1 MQWLGNVFE
10 IGSLG
15 HDRFFLDGQGK
26 HETAGGC
33 LRRPGRGLILKIPK
47 PETGQLVGFTARGNY
62 RKDVAL
68 TLARPAA
75 EFRAKPALFTG
86 TDNPRHLR
94 VIQAAMTRPLPHEQ
108 LDQIAGSSNGPDL
121 VAELRRRGLEM
132 PCTRAKRIDRDLFD
146 CWPGVYHFT
155 QQDRRRVNLWL
166 TRRGGP
172 T

>member
-1 MQWLGNVFE
+1 MDATKSKGT
-10 IGSLG
+10 
-15 HDRFFLDGQGK
+15 
-26 HETAGGC
+26 TAGNSH
-33 LRRPGRGLILKIPK
+33 PAK
-47 PETGQLVGFTARGNY
+47 A
-62 RKDVAL
+62 
-68 TLARPAA
+68 LARPAS
-75 EFRAKPALFTG
+75 EFRAKTALFTG